1 MTDYRLPN
9 MSTVTTSFISHAFGA
24 LEPHTLEALRAVAVP
39 RTYPPHTTLCH
50 QGEIEHTFYVV
61 VSGNVVV
68 SQTLEDGQERILNVI
83 GARGYFGE
91 MGLIDDAPRMANC
104 ITLTDTAV
112 LEVTEENFDRFM
124 LESPALAYAVLRNVL
139 ATTRNIDQQAI
150 TELQVKNEALQTAY
164 ADLQRAQARLVEK
177 ERLVRELE
185 LAADVQRS
193 LLPDVLPQFPD
204 YTFAAYLQPARQVG
218 GDFYDVVALDDDHVG
233 ILIADVADKGFHA
246 ALFMAVTRTLFLQEG
261 KHSLSPAAVATAV
274 HHGMMAVSSHDTFLT
289 AFYGVLHR
297 PSGRLTYVRAAQ
309 ERPLWVRPGREIEE
323 LPGNGRFLGMIDGL
337 QLAEYEMQ
345 LQPGDRLVL
354 FSDGVPDA
362 INPAEEQ
369 FGLERLTAVVA
380 AAECLPIA
388 DLATHI
394 AQKLGE
400 WMQDA
405 TPFDDLTL
413 LVLERS
419 STSARS

>member
-1 MTDYRLPN
+1 
-9 MSTVTTSFISHAFGA
+9 MSIGTTSIINHAFGS
-24 LEPHTLEALRAVAVP
+24 LEPHTLEALRAVAV
-39 RTYPPHTTLCH
+39 RCSYPPNTILCR

-61 VSGNVVV
+61 VSGNVAV
-68 SQTLEDGQERILNVI
+68 SQTLEDGQERVLSII
-83 GARGYFGE
+83 GAKGYFGE
-91 MGLIDDAPRMANC
+91 MGLIDDAPRIANC
-104 ITLTDTAV
+104 TTLMPTTV

-124 LESPALAYAVLRNVL
+124 LESPALAYAVLRNIL
-139 ATTRNIDQQAI
+139 ATTRNIDQQSIA
-150 TELQVKNEALQTAY
+150 ELQVKNEALQKAY

-177 ERLVRELE
+177 ERLERELE
-185 LAADVQRS
+185 LAATVQRS
-193 LLPDVLPQFPD
+193 LLPADLPQFPD
-204 YTFAAYLQPARQVG
+204 YAFAAYLQPARQVG
-218 GDFYDVVALDDDHVG
+218 GDFYDVVVIDAEHVG

-274 HHGMMAVSSHDTFLT
+274 HQGMMEISTHDTFLT

-297 PSGRLTYVRAAQ
+297 PTGRLTYVRAAQ
-309 ERPLWVRPGREIEE
+309 ERPLWVQPGQEIEA
-323 LPGNGRFLGMIDGL
+323 LPGNGRFLGMLDGL
-337 QLAEYEMQ
+337 ALAEYEMQ

-369 FGLERLTAVVA
+369 FGVGRLTALVA
-380 AAECLPIA
+380 AAAHLPA
-388 DLATHI
+388 APLAAHI
-394 AQKLGE
+394 AQQLTT

-405 TPFDDLTL
+405 PLFDDLTL
-413 LVLERS
+413 LVVERS

>member
-1 MTDYRLPN
+1 
-9 MSTVTTSFISHAFGA
+9 MSIGTASIISHAFGA
-24 LEPHTLEALRAVAVP
+24 LEPQTLEALHAVAV
-39 RTYPPHTTLCH
+39 RCTYPPQTTLCH

-61 VSGNVVV
+61 VSGNVIVT
-68 SQTLEDGQERILNVI
+68 QTLEDGQERILNVI
-83 GARGYFGE
+83 GTRGYFGE

-104 ITLTDTAV
+104 ITLTPTTV
-112 LEVTEENFDRFM
+112 LEVTEENFDNFM
-124 LESPALAYAVLRNVL
+124 QQSPVLAYAVLRNIL

-150 TELQVKNEALQTAY
+150 AELKIKTEALQKAY

-177 ERLVRELE
+177 ERLVHELE

-193 LLPDVLPQFPD
+193 LLPDELPQFPD
-204 YTFAAYLQPARQVG
+204 YAFAAYLQPARQVG
-218 GDFYDVVALDDDHVG
+218 GDFYDVVALDAEHVG

-261 KHSLSPAAVATAV
+261 KHSLSPAVVATAV
-274 HHGMMAVSSHDTFLT
+274 HHGMMETSSHDTFLT

-297 PSGRLTYVRAAQ
+297 PTGRLTYVRAAQ
-309 ERPLWVRPGREIEE
+309 ERPLWVRPGQEIVE
-323 LPGNGRFLGMIDGL
+323 LPGNGRFLGMLDGL
-337 QLAEYEMQ
+337 QLDEYEMQ

-362 INPAEEQ
+362 ISPAEEQ
-369 FGLERLTAVVA
+369 FGGARLTAVVA
-380 AAECLPIA
+380 AAAHLPA
-388 DLATHI
+388 TALAAHI
-394 AQKLGE
+394 AQELAC

-405 TPFDDLTL
+405 PPFDDLTL
-413 LVLERS
+413 LVVERS

>member
-1 MTDYRLPN
+1 
-9 MSTVTTSFISHAFGA
+9 MSTVTTSFIRHAFGA
-24 LEPHTLEALRAVAVP
+24 LEPHTLETLRAVAVP
-39 RTYPPHTTLCH
+39 RSYPPHTTLCH

-61 VSGNVVV
+61 VNGSVVV
-68 SQTLEDGQERILNVI
+68 TQTLDDGQERILSVI
-83 GARGYFGE
+83 GDRGYFGE

-104 ITLTDTAV
+104 ITLTPTTV

-124 LESPALAYAVLRNVL
+124 LESPALAYAVLRNIL
-139 ATTRNIDQQAI
+139 ATTRNLDQQSI
-150 TELQVKNEALQTAY
+150 TELQVKNEALQQAY
-164 ADLQRAQARLVEK
+164 ADLQQAQARLVEK
-177 ERLVRELE
+177 ERLVREME
-185 LAADVQRS
+185 LAATVQRS
-193 LLPDVLPQFPD
+193 LLPDALPQFPD
-204 YTFAAYLQPARQVG
+204 YAFAAYLQPARQVG
-218 GDFYDVVALDDDHVG
+218 GDFYDVAVLDEEHVG

-274 HHGMMAVSSHDTFLT
+274 HQGMLAVSSHDTFLT

-309 ERPLWVRPGREIEE
+309 ERPLWVRPGQDITE
-323 LPGNGRFLGMIDGL
+323 LPGNGRFLGMLDGL

-362 INPAEEQ
+362 INPAEDQ
-369 FGLERLTAVVA
+369 YGLERLTAVVA
-380 AAECLPIA
+380 TAAHLSAVP
-388 DLATHI
+388 LAAHI
-394 AQKLGE
+394 AQELTD

-405 TPFDDLTL
+405 PPFDDLTL
-413 LVLERS
+413 LVVE
-419 STSARS
+419 AK